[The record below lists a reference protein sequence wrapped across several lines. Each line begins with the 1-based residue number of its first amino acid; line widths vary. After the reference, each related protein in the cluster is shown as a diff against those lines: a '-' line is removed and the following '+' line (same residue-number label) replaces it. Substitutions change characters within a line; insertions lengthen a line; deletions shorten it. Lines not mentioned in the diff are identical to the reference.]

1 LSRTCPDCELLY
13 DDEVVRCPGDGSAL
27 VPSGDDPLVGRLVG
41 SYRIERLLGKG
52 GMGSVYLAEHPA
64 IRSRVAVKFLHP
76 RYARDAG
83 IVERFFN
90 EARAVN
96 VIGHDN
102 IVKILDLA
110 VTDEGRRYLVME
122 YLQGPSLSHLLE
134 SGNAVPL
141 QVAGPI
147 VLQCCEALQ
156 AAHERGIVHRDLKPE
171 NVHLSIHKGRKN
183 FVKLLDFGI
192 AKLLDGTGRSTGQT
206 RTGMVVG
213 TPGYM
218 SPDQAAGRTF
228 AVDGRSDVFSLG
240 VLMFQMATG
249 RLPFPNRGYVAE
261 TGELDW
267 DAPPPRRFVADVPQQ
282 YERIILRCLERE
294 QDARFA
300 SMRDLHDAV
309 EQCMKR
315 LGIDTGLPRADAS
328 FASSGP
334 LACAPSFASEAR
346 SSGVRPP
353 RAGQLRRSSAATD
366 PSWTSPA
373 RPVQRRGRASGHA
386 PAKRRRAAVVAAAVA
401 AVAVSFLAG
410 GYLAGGGGRASTP
423 ADALAPVAPATV
435 FLAIVSDPHGA
446 IAEATWDGD
455 RKAGITPFEVEV
467 PKSTKVR
474 VEFSKAGWA
483 PYVAD
488 FVADDS
494 RLVEA
499 KLSEAP
505 RPAAPPASTRA
516 KKKVP
521 ASPGAPKPAAQTS
534 AESKP
539 ADNPEDDL
547 MDIVW

>member
-1 LSRTCPDCELLY
+1 LSRTCPDCESLH

-27 VPSGDDPLVGRLVG
+27 VPGGEDALVGRLVG

-52 GMGSVYLAEHPA
+52 GMGSVYLAEHPV

-76 RYARDAG
+76 RYARDAR

-110 VTDEGRRYLVME
+110 VTDDGRHYLVME
-122 YLQGPSLSHLLE
+122 YLPGHSLQHLVE

-141 QVAGPI
+141 QISGPI

-171 NVHLSIHKGRKN
+171 NVHLSVHNGRKN

-192 AKLLDGTGRSTGQT
+192 AKLLDGTGQSTGQT

-218 SPDQAAGRTF
+218 SPEQAAGRTF

-249 RLPFPNRGYVAE
+249 RLPFPDRGFGVDR
-261 TGELDW
+261 GELDR
-267 DAPPPRRFVADVPQQ
+267 DAPPPRRLVPGVPEQ
-282 YERIILRCLERE
+282 YESIILRCLERE
-294 QDARFA
+294 QEARFA

-309 EQCMKR
+309 ERCMNK
-315 LGIDTGLPRADAS
+315 LGLDTGLPRAEP
-328 FASSGP
+328 SSV
-334 LACAPSFASEAR
+334 AW
-346 SSGVRPP
+346 
-353 RAGQLRRSSAATD
+353 RRSVAPVRRSAAPTD
-366 PSWTSPA
+366 PSWTSPG
-373 RPVQRRGRASGHA
+373 RPLRRRGHGTGGA
-386 PAKRRRAAVVAAAVA
+386 PRGRRRSALVAAAVA
-401 AVAVSFLAG
+401 AVALAFVAG
-410 GYLAGGGGRASTP
+410 GYLAGGGEQASTP
-423 ADALAPVAPATV
+423 ADLPAPVPATV

-446 IAEATWDGD
+446 IAEATWNEE

-474 VEFSKAGWA
+474 VEFSKPGWV
-483 PYVAD
+483 PYVAEL
-488 FVADDS
+488 VADSS

-499 KLSEAP
+499 KLSELP
-505 RPAAPPASTRA
+505 RAAPPASTRG
-516 KKKVP
+516 KKKLAAP
-521 ASPGAPKPAAQTS
+521 EAPKPAAPIP
-534 AESKP
+534 AESTP
-539 ADNPEDDL
+539 AGDLDDKL